1 LDDGAVNE
9 AAHDDA
15 ARRAPA
21 CTLVIF
27 GASGDLTERKLLPAI
42 RQLAARHRLR
52 PEFALVGVAR
62 TAMSDAEWADK
73 CLSGE
78 AGEGP
83 QGGEGTQAGEGPQA
97 DEGIQAGEGPQAGD
111 GTQVGEGPQAG
122 ERPQTGEWAP
132 KASFR
137 YISGGY
143 DDPDTYHRLAEV
155 LADCDRGLGTKGQHV
170 FYLATPPRLFGTIA
184 VQLGRSSLNV
194 STSSSWPRLVIEKP
208 FGWDEASARSLYS
221 DISASF
227 TESQIFRIDH
237 YLAKDTVQNLLALR
251 FANSIFEPIWNRT
264 WVDNV
269 QITVAETLGVG
280 SRGGFYDTT
289 GAVRDIVQNHVL
301 QVLSLFLMEP
311 PTSFHPEA
319 IRDEKVKLLRA
330 IRPLTDPE
338 VIARDAVRGQYTRG
352 GTRENLIVSYREEG
366 GVDPLSATETFVALR
381 LHIDNWRWTDV
392 PVYVRTG
399 KRLPRRTTEL
409 VMEFRR
415 PPHLPLF
422 PAEAMTLEPDALV
435 ARVQPNEGVSLR
447 FGAKV
452 PGHEFRLRKASM
464 DFSYSQGYGESR
476 DDAYERV
483 ILDALVGDATLF
495 IRADEVARS
504 WRIVDPLLACWDQAP
519 DPIPLYH
526 AATWGPKE
534 ATQLTQRDGRQWRNL

>member
-1 LDDGAVNE
+1 MSDQAGDGGRQPSGAGPAEDDM
-9 AAHDDA
+9 HPDT

-21 CTLVIF
+21 CALVIF

-42 RQLAARHRLR
+42 RQLAANQRLR

-62 TAMSDAEWADK
+62 TAMSDEEWADR
-73 CLSGE
+73 CLSGGSDL
-78 AGEGP
+78 AAP
-83 QGGEGTQAGEGPQA
+83 A
-97 DEGIQAGEGPQAGD
+97 
-111 GTQVGEGPQAG
+111 
-122 ERPQTGEWAP
+122 GEWAS
-132 KASFR
+132 KTSFR
-137 YISGGY
+137 YVSGGY
-143 DDPDTYHRLAEV
+143 DDPDTYRRLAEV
-155 LADCDRGLGTKGQHV
+155 LAECDSMLSTVGHHV

-194 STSSSWPRLVIEKP
+194 STAGDWPRLVIEKP

-221 DISASF
+221 DISSSF
-227 TESQIFRIDH
+227 RESQIFRIDH

-269 QITVAETLGVG
+269 QLTVSETLGVG

-319 IRDEKVKLLRA
+319 IRGEKVKLLRSV
-330 IRPLTDPE
+330 RPLIEPAD
-338 VIARDAVRGQYTRG
+338 IARRAVRGQYTRG
-352 GTRENLIVSYREEG
+352 GTREDLIAGYREEP
-366 GVDPLSATETFVALR
+366 GVDPLSGTETFVALK
-381 LHIDNWRWTDV
+381 LDIDNWRWAGV

-399 KRLPRRTTEL
+399 KRLPRRATEV

-422 PAEAMTLEPDALV
+422 PSEALTLGPDALI
-435 ARVQPNEGVSLR
+435 ARVQPDEGISLR

-452 PGHEFRLRKASM
+452 PGHEFRIRKGSM
-464 DFSYSQGYGESR
+464 DFFYSHGYGGPR

-483 ILDALVGDATLF
+483 TPGRGTL
-495 IRADEVARS
+495 R
-504 WRIVDPLLACWDQAP
+504 
-519 DPIPLYH
+519 H
-526 AATWGPKE
+526 AADFRRGPSE
-534 ATQLTQRDGRQWRNL
+534 EGHVAA

>member
-1 LDDGAVNE
+1 MN
-9 AAHDDA
+9 DDA

-21 CTLVIF
+21 CSLVIF

-42 RQLAARHRLR
+42 RQLAAHHRLR
-52 PEFALVGVAR
+52 PEFALIGVAR
-62 TAMSDAEWADK
+62 TAMTDEEWADK

-78 AGEGP
+78 AGEAEKAGD
-83 QGGEGTQAGEGPQA
+83 AGE
-97 DEGIQAGEGPQAGD
+97 AGEPAE
-111 GTQVGEGPQAG
+111 TA
-122 ERPQTGEWAP
+122 EWAP

-143 DDPDTYHRLAEV
+143 DNPDTYHRLGEV
-155 LADCDRGLGTKGQHV
+155 LADCDRTLGTAGQHV
-170 FYLATPPRLFGTIA
+170 F
-184 VQLGRSSLNV
+184 
-194 STSSSWPRLVIEKP
+194 
-208 FGWDEASARSLYS
+208 
-221 DISASF
+221 
-227 TESQIFRIDH
+227 

-280 SRGGFYDTT
+280 SRGGFYDST

-330 IRPLTDPE
+330 IRPLTEPDH
-338 VIARDAVRGQYTRG
+338 IARNAVRGQYTRG
-352 GTRENLIVSYREEG
+352 GTRENLIMSYREEE

-399 KRLPRRTTEL
+399 KRLPRRTTEV

-422 PAEAMTLEPDALV
+422 PAEAMTLEADALV

-483 ILDALVGDATLF
+483 ILDALIGDATLF

-504 WRIVDPLLACWDQAP
+504 WRIVDPLLAYWEQAP

-526 AATWGPKE
+526 AATWGPQE
-534 ATQLTQRDGRQWRNL
+534 ATQLIQRDGRHWRNL

>member
-1 LDDGAVNE
+1 MGAGGRRTGTASSE
-9 AAHDDA
+9 DRETDA

-21 CTLVIF
+21 CVLVIF

-42 RQLAARHRLR
+42 RQLAVHGRLR

-62 TAMSDAEWADK
+62 TAMSDEEWAGK
-73 CLSGE
+73 CLSDD
-78 AGEGP
+78 P
-83 QGGEGTQAGEGPQA
+83 GGS
-97 DEGIQAGEGPQAGD
+97 
-111 GTQVGEGPQAG
+111 V
-122 ERPQTGEWAP
+122 GEWAP

-137 YISGGY
+137 YVSGGY
-143 DDPDTYHRLAEV
+143 DDPETYRRLRDV
-155 LADCDRGLGTKGQHV
+155 LADCDRTLGTAGRHV
-170 FYLATPPRLFGTIA
+170 FYLATPPRLFGVIA
-184 VQLGRSSLNV
+184 VQLGGCALNAAAEGG
-194 STSSSWPRLVIEKP
+194 WPRLVIEKP
-208 FGWDEASARSLYS
+208 FGWDEASARALYA
-221 DISASF
+221 DISAWF

-251 FANSIFEPIWNRT
+251 FANSIFEPIWNRM

-269 QITVAETLGVG
+269 QITVSETLGVG

-330 IRPLTDPE
+330 IRPLTEPAD
-338 VIARDAVRGQYTRG
+338 IAARAIRGQYTRG
-352 GTRENLIVSYREEG
+352 GTREDLIVGYREED
-366 GVDPLSATETFVALR
+366 GVDPLSATETFVALK
-381 LHIDNWRWTDV
+381 LHIDNWRWADV

-399 KRLPRRTTEL
+399 KRLPRRTTEV

-415 PPHLPLF
+415 PPQLPLF
-422 PAEAMTLEPDALV
+422 PAEAARLGPDALI
-435 ARVQPNEGVSLR
+435 ARVQPNEGISLR

-452 PGHEFRLRKASM
+452 PGHEFHIRKASM
-464 DFSYSQGYGESR
+464 DFYYSHGYGESR

-483 ILDALVGDATLF
+483 ILDALIGDATLF

-504 WRIVDPLLACWDQAP
+504 WRIVDPLLAYWHQAP

-526 AATWGPKE
+526 AATWGPQE
-534 ATQLTQRDGRQWRNL
+534 AAQLIEKDHRRWHDL